1 LGLKRLEG
9 PKAGTMAAAA
19 QAGNIEGGTGVWSSW
34 LSALMNDPLHW
45 RALAMEAR
53 ELANTMDDDP
63 DAKQRMLEVADSYDQ
78 IAELAANRQK
88 RMASPPHA
96 ARR

>member
-1 LGLKRLEG
+1 
-9 PKAGTMAAAA
+9 
-19 QAGNIEGGTGVWSSW
+19 
-34 LSALMNDPLHW
+34 
-45 RALAMEAR
+45 MEAR

-78 IAELAANRQK
+78 IAELAANHQK